1 MIWDK
6 LLGQAEAID
15 TLRRSS
21 AAGRMAHALLF
32 VGPAGVGKR
41 TAAHFLAASL
51 LCTRVPENEL
61 DACGDCASCRMMQ
74 AGTHPDFLSVACPE
88 GKSEL
93 PIELLVGSRENRG
106 NEGLCHDLSL
116 RPMVG
121 RRRVAVIDDADRMSN
136 ESSNALLKTLEEPPS
151 YAVLVLIAA
160 DASKILPTIRSRCQT
175 VRFRPLAAAILAR
188 LIKELDWSENPQEAQ
203 DAAELSEGSL
213 TAAQQLLNPQLRA
226 LRNTL
231 VAAFGKPTVQSFAT
245 SQAVLAALDA
255 MGGDSQQQRT
265 NAQVVVR
272 FVIDVFRATLREWC
286 SVPSEAKEPDHFV
299 DRSPDDNS
307 AAAESIGAAI
317 DRCVM
322 AEEQLAGNVAVPLCL
337 EALFS
342 DLATISGAANATG
355 SASGRG

>member
-1 MIWDK
+1 MIWNK
-6 LLGQAEAID
+6 LLSQAEAID
-15 TLRRSS
+15 TLRRSA
-21 AAGRMAHALLF
+21 AAGRIAHALLF
-32 VGPAGVGKR
+32 VGLAGIGKR
-41 TAAHFLAASL
+41 TAAQLLAASL
-51 LCTRVPENEL
+51 LCQRVPENEL
-61 DACGDCASCRMMQ
+61 DACGECASCRMMQ
-74 AGTHPDFLSVACPE
+74 AGTHPDYLAVGCPE

-151 YAVLVLIAA
+151 YAVIVLIAA

-175 VRFRPLAAAILAR
+175 VRFRPLDSADVAR
-188 LIKELDWSENPQEAQ
+188 LIKDLDWCENPQEAQ
-203 DAAELSEGSL
+203 DAAQLSEGSL
-213 TAAQQLLNPQLRA
+213 SAAQQLLNPQLRA
-226 LRNTL
+226 LRDTL
-231 VAAFGKPTVQSFAT
+231 LAAFAQPTFQSFTT

-272 FVIDVFRATLREWC
+272 FVIEFLRATLRAWC
-286 SVPSEAKEPDHFV
+286 SHPSEAV
-299 DRSPDDNS
+299 DAASPRFPHHDS
-307 AAAESIGAAI
+307 EAPETIGEAI
-317 DRCVM
+317 DRCVL
-322 AEEQLAGNVAVPLCL
+322 AEEQLGGNVAIPLCL

-342 DLATISGAANATG
+342 DLATLIDATSATG
-355 SASGRG
+355 SAKSRG